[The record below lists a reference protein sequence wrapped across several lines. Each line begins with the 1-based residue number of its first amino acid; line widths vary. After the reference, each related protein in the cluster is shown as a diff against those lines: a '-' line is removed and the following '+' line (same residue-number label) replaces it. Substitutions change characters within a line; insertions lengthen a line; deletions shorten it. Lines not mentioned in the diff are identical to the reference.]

1 MNENLIYALFFCTQL
16 HVHVHL
22 HLQVIHVVILVL
34 STCCCNFRYGI
45 EMDMSRPSFNAGVL
59 GINLDKWR
67 RKNVTK
73 EVIFWMSENRKRGLW
88 QLGTQPLVYVI
99 GYGDWEFV

>member
-1 MNENLIYALFFCTQL
+1 
-16 HVHVHL
+16 
-22 HLQVIHVVILVL
+22 
-34 STCCCNFRYGI
+34 
-45 EMDMSRPSFNAGVL
+45 MSRPSFNAGVL

-73 EVIFWMSENRKRGLW
+73 EVIFWMSENREKGLW

-99 GYGDWEFV
+99 GYGDWEFVQWRWNVDSLGIFKSVSSKNASEAYILHWNGKGEVLAI